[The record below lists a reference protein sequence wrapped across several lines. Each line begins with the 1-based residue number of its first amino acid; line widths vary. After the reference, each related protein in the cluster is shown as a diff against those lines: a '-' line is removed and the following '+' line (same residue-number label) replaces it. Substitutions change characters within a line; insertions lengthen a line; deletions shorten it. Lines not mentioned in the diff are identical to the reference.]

1 MDVMNALSYG
11 GIVAVIGMLTVF
23 AGLIILIGFLV
34 VSGKIFQTI
43 DKKKAQKAATPA
55 VEAPA
60 PAPVPVAEPV
70 AEVQQS
76 AVVDDPQL
84 IAVIA
89 AAIAAYDNT
98 GKTLVVRKVRRM
110 AGWKDAARSEQIY
123 HF

>member
-1 MDVMNALSYG
+1 MDVMNALSSG

-43 DKKKAQKAATPA
+43 DKKKAQKAAAPA

>member
-43 DKKKAQKAATPA
+43 DKKKAQKAAAPA

>member
-1 MDVMNALSYG
+1 MNVMNALSYG

-34 VSGKIFQTI
+34 ASGKIFQTI
-43 DKKKAQKAATPA
+43 DKKKAQKAAAPA
-55 VEAPA
+55 VEAPV

-84 IAVIA
+84 ITVIA